1 MSESSGICDLCGL
14 PVEGKPFELRTPG
27 GVLQFCCDGCR
38 GIYLLL
44 NEVEVSPEEPDSG
57 RETPSAPR
65 G

>member
-1 MSESSGICDLCGL
+1 MSKSSGICDLCGL

-38 GIYLLL
+38 GIYRLL
-44 NEVEVSPEEPDSG
+44 NEVEELPEEPDSG
-57 RETPSAPR
+57 RERSNTPP